1 MDKIEGTVF
10 HVFPADTNTDEVI
23 SGKYK
28 YDEVDMEK
36 LAVHTFETLVP
47 NFYADAKAFASPI
60 IVAEKNFGCGSSREQ
75 APHVLRACGIRCVI
89 APSFARIFYRNS
101 FNIGLPLVGCRDITA
116 HAKPGDELEVDFAS
130 CRIRNRTR
138 DDEIPFQKIPDFMLG
153 LLEEGGL
160 MPYLRKHGGW
170 K

>member
-1 MDKIEGTVF
+1 MDRIEGRVL
-10 HVFPADTNTDEVI
+10 HVFPADTNTDEII

-36 LAVHTFETLVP
+36 LAAHTFEVLVQD
-47 NFYADAKAFASPI
+47 FYAKAKASHSPI
-60 IVAEKNFGCGSSREQ
+60 IIAEKNFGCGSSREQ
-75 APHVLRACGIRCVI
+75 APHALKACGIKCII

-101 FNIGLPLVGCRDITA
+101 FNIGLPLVECKDITA
-116 HAKPGDELEVDFAS
+116 HAKQGDELEVDFAS
-130 CRIRNRTR
+130 CKVRNMTSG
-138 DDEIPFQKIPDFMLG
+138 DEASFQKILGFMLA